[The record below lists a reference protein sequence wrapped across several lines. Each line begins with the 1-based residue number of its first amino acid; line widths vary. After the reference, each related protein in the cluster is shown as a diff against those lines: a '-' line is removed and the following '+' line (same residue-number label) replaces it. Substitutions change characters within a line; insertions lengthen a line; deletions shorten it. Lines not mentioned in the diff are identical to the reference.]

1 MKITAK
7 AMTYKQYKDFTKF
20 YTNKKKDENL
30 SDAELAFDMAEWVA
44 KHVYDID
51 PEKAECSGGTFLDL
65 LNKTR
70 LLSDMSEVEDLK
82 NLNVSGI
89 GE

>member
-20 YTNKKKDENL
+20 YTTKKKDENL

-44 KHVYDID
+44 KNVYNID
-51 PEKAECSGGTFLDL
+51 PEKVECSGGTFLDL
-65 LNKTR
+65 LDKTR

-82 NLNVSGI
+82 NLNASGI